1 MAGKTYLIG
10 AGPGDPGLI
19 TVKGL
24 RCLERAEVVVYDR
37 LVDPRILRNA
47 SSDAELVYVGKG
59 PGERVMEQEEINR
72 YLVKAALEGRVVA
85 RLKGGD
91 PFVFGRGGEEAL
103 ALASAGVPFEVVPG
117 VSSAVAAPA
126 YAGIPLTHRELAS
139 SFTVVSGSEDPSK
152 EESAV
157 RWDLLA
163 KTGGTL
169 VVLMGWGPMEKIVD
183 ALLSGGMEAA
193 TPAALIQWG
202 THPYQGTVTGK
213 LENIVQRGVEAGLS
227 PPVVAV
233 IGPAVG
239 LREHMR
245 WFDTG
250 PLFGKRVLVTRSRAQ
265 ASVLS
270 EMLAE
275 EGAEPVEVPAIEV
288 SPAEDYTP
296 LDTAIGS
303 LGAYNWVIFTSVNG
317 VEAFFARVR
326 ALKMDSRVLGHVRVG
341 AIGPATAAALSQHG
355 IEADFVPPEY
365 VSEAVVEAMGS
376 MDMKGARVLLPR
388 ADIGREELA
397 DGLARLGAHVEQVVA
412 YRTVMPEDSREKARA
427 LLMDGNI
434 DVVTFTSSSTV
445 VNLLNLLDGDS
456 AFLEGALVACIG
468 PITAQSAQDMGL
480 HVDIVAKE
488 HTIPGLVGALKEYFS
503 LLPPTSGEG
512 N

>member
-1 MAGKTYLIG
+1 MVGKLYLIG

-24 RCLERAEVVVYDR
+24 RCLERAEVVVHDR
-37 LVDPRILRNA
+37 LVDPRLLGKA
-47 SSDAELVYVGKG
+47 SRDAELVYVGKG
-59 PGERVMEQEEINR
+59 PGERAMEQQEINR
-72 YLVKAALEGRVVA
+72 YLVTAALEGKVVA

-117 VSSAVAAPA
+117 VSSAIAAPA

-157 RWDLLA
+157 RWDVLA
-163 KTGGTL
+163 KSGGTL
-169 VVLMGWGPMEKIVD
+169 VILMGWGPMGSIVD
-183 ALLSGGMEAA
+183 ALLRGGMETD
-193 TPAALIQWG
+193 TPVALIRWG
-202 THPYQGTVTGK
+202 TQPYQRTVTGN
-213 LENIVQRGVEAGLS
+213 LENIVQRGVDAGLS

-233 IGPAVG
+233 IGPAAK
-239 LREHMR
+239 LHEDIR
-245 WFDTG
+245 WYDNR
-250 PLFGKRVLVTRSRAQ
+250 PLFGKRVLVTRSRTQ
-265 ASVLS
+265 ASILS
-270 EMLAE
+270 ELLAD
-275 EGAEPVEVPAIEV
+275 EGAEPLEVPTIEF

-303 LGAYNWVIFTSVNG
+303 LAEYNWVIFTSANG

-326 ALKMDSRVLGHVRVG
+326 ALELDSRALGRVKVG
-341 AIGPATAAALSQHG
+341 AIGPATAAALSQYG
-355 IEADFVPPEY
+355 IEADFVPPQY
-365 VSEAVVEAMGS
+365 VSEAIVGVMGS
-376 MDMKGARVLLPR
+376 LDMKGSRVLLPR

-397 DGLARLGAHVEQVVA
+397 DGLGRLGAHVEQLLA
-412 YRTVMPEDSREKARA
+412 YRTIMPEDSRERARG
-427 LLMDGNI
+427 LLADGNI

-445 VNLLNLLDGDS
+445 VNLVNLLDCNS
-456 AFLEGALVACIG
+456 AFLDGVAVACIG

-480 HVDIVAKE
+480 HVDIVAQE

-503 LLPPTSGEG
+503 VSPPMAGGS
-512 N
+512 